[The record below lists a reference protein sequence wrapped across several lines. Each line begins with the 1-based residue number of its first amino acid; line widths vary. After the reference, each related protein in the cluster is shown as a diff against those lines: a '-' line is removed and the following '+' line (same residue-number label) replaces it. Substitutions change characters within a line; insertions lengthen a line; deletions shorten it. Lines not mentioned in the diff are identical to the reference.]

1 MFRIKTKTGQVE
13 ISKEIV
19 VVLLMDLFAAAYAI
33 AARGLSS
40 ASLMFPGFL
49 LAGLLIFSILCIQQ
63 SIHFP
68 RGTPAEAEGEGNR
81 IRVNRKFVGFVLL
94 VLATLLCFNFLGA
107 VLSVFLFLLVSM
119 IILGVKNKLA
129 LILVPVVMVT
139 FVYLVF
145 KVWLAVP
152 LPAGLLTF
160 LK

>member
-13 ISKEIV
+13 ISKEII
-19 VVLLMDLFAAAYAI
+19 VVLLMDVFAAAYAV

-49 LAGLLIFSILCIQQ
+49 LAGILIFSIMCIKQ
-63 SIHFP
+63 SIHF
-68 RGTPAEAEGEGNR
+68 RREAPAEADGEEIGFG
-81 IRVNRKFVGFVLL
+81 ITGKLVAFVLL

-107 VLSVFLFLLVSM
+107 VLCIFLFLLASM
-119 IILGVKNKLA
+119 VILGVRSKLLLV
-129 LILVPVVMVT
+129 LIPVVMDT

>member
-1 MFRIKTKTGQVE
+1 MFRIKTKTGWVE

-49 LAGLLIFSILCIQQ
+49 LAGILIFSILCIKQ
-63 SIHFP
+63 SIHF
-68 RGTPAEAEGEGNR
+68 RRESPAEADGEEIGFG
-81 IRVNRKFVGFVLL
+81 VTGKLVAFVLL

-107 VLSVFLFLLVSM
+107 VLSVFLFLLVSL

>member
-19 VVLLMDLFAAAYAI
+19 VVLLMDLFAVAYAVS
-33 AARGLSS
+33 ARGLSS

-49 LAGLLIFSILCIQQ
+49 LVGILLFSILCIKQ
-63 SIHFP
+63 SIHL
-68 RGTPAEAEGEGNR
+68 RREAPAEADGGESGFG
-81 IRVNRKFVGFVLL
+81 VTGKLVAFVLL

-107 VLSVFLFLLVSM
+107 VLCIFLFLLVTM
-119 IILGVKNKLA
+119 IILGVRSKPLLL
-129 LILVPVVMVT
+129 LIPVVMDA
-139 FVYLVF
+139 FVYFVF